1 VYQRTIMPHILVIG
15 GANLDIK
22 AKSLEVNRL
31 GTSNPGRITTSPGGV
46 ARNIAHNLARLGADV
61 GLITAM
67 AQDHQGAVVLAATR
81 AAGVETSRI
90 ITTATATGTYLA
102 ILNPNGELVTAMSDM
117 RAADEITPTV
127 IASHVEAIASA
138 KLVVADCNLSLAT
151 LEAVAAIARDKLVIE
166 PVSVAK
172 SAKLADLLTS
182 GPIFMASPNLDQIE
196 SLTHTRSISK
206 ACRKLH
212 AMGLRH
218 IVGHAGTDGVFVSN
232 GEDITHVPAQ
242 AAGAIVDVTGA
253 GDAAVAGLVFGLLQG
268 QDLVTAATLGQKLAG
283 RVIASRHSTLE

>member
-1 VYQRTIMPHILVIG
+1 MSHILVIG

-46 ARNIAHNLARLGADV
+46 ARNIAHNLARLGGDV
-61 GLITAM
+61 SLITALG
-67 AQDHQGAVVLAATR
+67 QDHQGTVVLEATR
-81 AAGVETSRI
+81 NAGVDTARI
-90 ITTATATGTYLA
+90 STTALATGTYLA
-102 ILNPNGELVTAMSDM
+102 ILNPDGELVTAMSDM
-117 RAADEITPTV
+117 RAADEITPQV
-127 IASHVEAIASA
+127 IATHAAAISAA
-138 KLVVADCNLSLAT
+138 KLVVADCNLSLAA
-151 LEAVAAIARDKLVIE
+151 LEAIAAIAREKLVIE
-166 PVSVAK
+166 PVSVPK
-172 SAKLADLLTS
+172 SAKLAQLLKS
-182 GPIFMASPNLDQIE
+182 GPVFLASPNLDQIE

-218 IVGHAGTDGVFVSN
+218 VVGHAGAEGVFVSN

-242 AAGAIVDVTGA
+242 TAGAIVDVTGA

-283 RVIASRHSTLE
+283 RVIASARSTLE